1 MSFRAPDLGATL
13 RRWQT
18 DGVTADQDLRDDL
31 APEPGE
37 GDEQPRR
44 SLLGNLGRGL
54 AGLAVASSFLVW
66 VYAYSGAAERDAP
79 DRLADETW
87 GERAEAI
94 CAAAVADIDAMP
106 GALDA
111 VDGPDR
117 ARQVENTNVRYEQM
131 LDQLAA
137 LDVADND
144 ARDLEISTGWL
155 SDWRVLIQDRYTYA
169 EGIAVDDQTQF
180 FVTDTGV
187 AERLDRRV
195 TRLANTND
203 MPSCAAP
210 TDLG

>member
-1 MSFRAPDLGATL
+1 MLDPDRGEIAVQSLEVIRCVRVAAGREQLATSIEPPDPPL
-13 RRWQT
+13 
-18 DGVTADQDLRDDL
+18 VPEVDD
-31 APEPGE
+31 
-37 GDEQPRR
+37 
-44 SLLGNLGRGL
+44 SL
-54 AGLAVASSFLVW
+54 
-66 VYAYSGAAERDAP
+66 GAAERDAP

-94 CAAAVADIDAMP
+94 CARAVEDIEAMP

-117 ARQVENTNVRYEQM
+117 ARQVEATNVRYEAM
-131 LDQLAA
+131 LAELDG
-137 LDVADND
+137 LDVADD
-144 ARDLEISTGWL
+144 DPRDVEISTGWL
-155 SDWRVLIQDRYTYA
+155 ADWRVLIEDRYTYA

-180 FVTDTGV
+180 FITDTGV

>member
-1 MSFRAPDLGATL
+1 M
-13 RRWQT
+13 
-18 DGVTADQDLRDDL
+18 TAYEDLRDDA
-31 APEPGE
+31 APGG
-37 GDEQPRR
+37 GDDEERR
-44 SLLGNLGRGL
+44 RPTLLGNIGRGL
-54 AGLAVASSFLVW
+54 TILVVASSFLVW

-87 GERAEAI
+87 GDRAEMI
-94 CAAAVADIDAMP
+94 CAEAVEDIEAMP

-117 ARQVENTNVRYEQM
+117 ARQVEATNVRYEAM
-131 LDQLAA
+131 LEELDA
-137 LDVADND
+137 LSVADND
-144 ARDLEISTGWL
+144 PRDVEISTGWIA
-155 SDWRVLIQDRYTYA
+155 DWRVLIEDRYTYA

-180 FVTDTGV
+180 FITDTGV